1 MKIRQKLSKIAVATL
16 TLFSLSSAAH
26 AEFCSK
32 YQQTHSNAGQCDN
45 CYVTIKSLP
54 SQQLYSATGSNGWY
68 SELNWVEGDSSV
80 ATGGGLWAG
89 APKSDFF
96 EMDLEQQGSE
106 LFMTMQLYKNNQ
118 RDILVKARFRCVQ
131 P

>member
-1 MKIRQKLSKIAVATL
+1 MRILHSSLKLAFASVAL
-16 TLFSLSSAAH
+16 LALSNTAQ

-32 YQQTHSNAGQCDN
+32 YKQTHSNAGQCDN

-54 SQQLYSATGSNGWY
+54 SQQLYSATGSNGWH

-80 ATGGGLWAG
+80 ATGGGLWVG
-89 APKSDFF
+89 APESEFF
-96 EMDLEQQGSE
+96 QMDLEQQGSE
-106 LFMTMQLYKNNQ
+106 LFMTMQMYKNKQ
-118 RDILVKARFRCVQ
+118 RDILVKARLRCIK

>member
-1 MKIRQKLSKIAVATL
+1 MRILHSSLKLAFTSVAL
-16 TLFSLSSAAH
+16 LALSNAAQ

-45 CYVTIKSLP
+45 CYVTIGSLP
-54 SQQLYSATGSNGWY
+54 SKQLYSVTGSNGWY
-68 SELNWVEGDSSV
+68 AEMHWVEGDSSV
-80 ATGGGLWAG
+80 ASGGGLWVG
-89 APKSDFF
+89 APESDFF

-106 LFMTMQLYKNNQ
+106 MFMTMQMYKNKQ